1 MKVIGIGNVTQCNK
15 AFIFLSNE
23 GKQER
28 IRANKELLN
37 LIRETAVDAYMF
49 YGRMWEEI
57 TTEYEKR
64 KAEVEKKYQFITD
77 EMVEE
82 AFKRGRKDGLE
93 LSWKKDT
100 FNTECIRQYGK
111 LHGFYEGAN
120 LAGEKR
126 WEAQRLQ
133 VQAEQALKEL

>member
-1 MKVIGIGNVTQCNK
+1 MLVLGIGNVTQCNN
-15 AFIFLSNE
+15 AYIFLDNE

-28 IRANKELLN
+28 VRATPELLS
-37 LIRETAVDAYMF
+37 LIRETAIEDYLF

-93 LSWKKDT
+93 LSWSKDSH
-100 FNTECIRQYGK
+100 NEECSRQYNRVFGM
-111 LHGFYEGAN
+111 YEGAN
-120 LAGEKR
+120 LASDRKYK
-126 WEAQRLQ
+126 AYRLQ
-133 VQAEQALKEL
+133 IQAERALKGL